1 MEPMGRVNPDMVI
14 LAREYRSLTQ
24 KELAERARIK
34 QPHVAMIEGGVEGAA
49 SSETM
54 GAIADALEFPIEF
67 FYQAEMR
74 LGFGSSSLYYR
85 KMSAIT
91 AADRKAISSIT
102 NLSRIGL
109 KRLLDAVEVDSDLPL
124 PRVHLKDVGGSPSK
138 AAAIVRAAWSLPD
151 GPVQH
156 LTSFVERCGI
166 VIVEADFGVR
176 GLSGTSMRLA
186 NLPPLI
192 FLNNSLPPDRYRYT
206 LAHEVGHLVLH
217 DAPRETMEDEADD
230 FASELLLQKTE
241 FKVSVSQFGGRP
253 TLRNL
258 VALKP
263 YWKVAISSMI
273 MRLGE
278 LGIISEDYK
287 RSLFIQMSTLKMR
300 MSEPQPFEKEVPTLY
315 SNIVQ
320 SALGDIPS
328 DADIPAKIMKM
339 PADVFTRLYAS
350 SLRVDKPA
358 PSRLRLV

>member
-1 MEPMGRVNPDMVI
+1 MEPMGRVNQDMVI
-14 LAREYRSLTQ
+14 LAREYRAITQ
-24 KELAERARIK
+24 KELAEAANIK
-34 QPHVAMIEGGVEGAA
+34 QPQVAMIEGGVDGSA
-49 SSETM
+49 SYVTIS
-54 GAIADALEFPIEF
+54 AIAAALNFPIEF
-67 FYQAEMR
+67 FYQTEPR

-85 KMSAIT
+85 KMSTIT
-91 AADRKAISSIT
+91 AADRKSISSIT

-109 KRLLDAVEVDSDLPL
+109 KRLLDAVEVDSDLSL
-124 PRVHLKDVGGSPSK
+124 PRVHLKDVGRSPSK
-138 AAAIVRAAWSLPD
+138 AAAVVRAAWGLPD
-151 GPVQH
+151 GPVHH

-166 VIVEADFGVR
+166 VIIESDFGIR
-176 GLSGTSMRLA
+176 GISGTSMRLA

-192 FLNNSLPPDRYRYT
+192 FLNNSLPADRHRFT

-273 MRLGE
+273 RRLGE
-278 LGIISEDYK
+278 IGIISEDYK
-287 RSLFIQMSTLKMR
+287 RSMFIQMSTLKMR
-300 MSEPQPFEKEVPTLY
+300 MSEPQPFDKEVPTLY
-315 SNIVQ
+315 DNIVR
-320 SALGDIPS
+320 SALGDLP
-328 DADIPAKIMKM
+328 ADMNIPATVMKM
-339 PADVFTRLYAS
+339 PQDVFTRLYAF
-350 SLRVDKPA
+350 SLRADKPG

>member
-24 KELAERARIK
+24 KELAESARIK

-54 GAIADALEFPIEF
+54 GAIADALAFPIEF
-67 FYQAEMR
+67 FYQAESR

-91 AADRKAISSIT
+91 AADRKSISSIT

-109 KRLLDAVEVDSDLPL
+109 KRLLDAVEVDSDLSL
-124 PRVHLKDVGGSPSK
+124 PQVHLKDVGGSPSK
-138 AAAIVRAAWSLPD
+138 AAAIVRAGWGLPD

-166 VIVEADFGVR
+166 VIVESDFGVR
-176 GLSGTSMRLA
+176 GISGTSMRHT
-186 NLPPLI
+186 NLPPVI

-217 DAPRETMEDEADD
+217 DSPRETMEDEADD

-287 RSLFIQMSTLKMR
+287 RSMFIQMSTLKMR
-300 MSEPQPFEKEVPTLY
+300 MSEPQPFDKEVPTLY
-315 SNIVQ
+315 SNIVR
-320 SALGDIPS
+320 SALGDLPG

-350 SLRVDKPA
+350 SLQADKPA

>member
-14 LAREYRSLTQ
+14 LAREYRELTQ
-24 KELAERARIK
+24 KQLAECAKIK
-34 QPHVAMIEGGVEGAA
+34 QPQVAMIEGGVDGSA
-49 SSETM
+49 SSETIR
-54 GAIADALEFPIEF
+54 AIADALRFPIEF
-67 FYQAEMR
+67 FYQPEPR

-91 AADRKAISSIT
+91 AADRKSVSSIT
-102 NLSRIGL
+102 NLGRIGL
-109 KRLLDAVEVDSDLPL
+109 KRLLDAVEVDSDLSL

-138 AAAIVRAAWSLPD
+138 AAAVVRAAWGLPD

-166 VIVEADFGVR
+166 VIVESDFGIR
-176 GLSGTSMRLA
+176 GISGTSMRLA

-192 FLNNSLPPDRYRYT
+192 FLNNSLPPDRYRFT
-206 LAHEVGHLVLH
+206 LAHEIGHLVLH

-230 FASELLLQKTE
+230 FASELLLQKAE
-241 FKVSVSQFGGRP
+241 FKVSVSQFGARP

-263 YWKVAISSMI
+263 YWKVAISSMV

-287 RSLFIQMSTLKMR
+287 RSMFIQMSTLKMR

-315 SNIVQ
+315 ANIVR
-320 SALGDIPS
+320 SALGDLP
-328 DADIPAKIMKM
+328 DGTDIPAKIMKM
-339 PADVFTRLYAS
+339 PPDVFTRLYAS
-350 SLRVDKPA
+350 SLRADRPE